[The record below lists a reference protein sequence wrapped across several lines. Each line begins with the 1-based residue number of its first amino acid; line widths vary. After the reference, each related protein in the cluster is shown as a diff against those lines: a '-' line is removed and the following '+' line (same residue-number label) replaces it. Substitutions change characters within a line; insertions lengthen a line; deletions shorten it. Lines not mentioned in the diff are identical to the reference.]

1 MIKALIVDDE
11 QKARNVLRHHVEQN
25 CPQISELREA
35 ESVDAALEVLGEFNP
50 DIVFLDIEMPHRNGF
65 DLLSAVGTPDFHV
78 IFTTAYHH
86 YAIRAI
92 RFSALDYLMKPVDPE
107 ELVGAVQ
114 RHLEKRLETQERK
127 KLFDNLAD
135 NMRKEDVS
143 KFRIAVP
150 GTDGVLFFS
159 VSEILRF
166 EAEGSYT
173 HIVLTNRKPIVA
185 SRNMKH
191 FEDML
196 EDFDFLRIHK
206 SHLVNRE
213 HIRGITSD
221 RDRVLL
227 SDQSEVEISRRKK
240 PEILALL
247 GLR

>member
-25 CPQISELREA
+25 CPQITELREA
-35 ESVDAALEVLGEFNP
+35 ESVDAALGVMGEFKP

-65 DLLSAVGTPDFHV
+65 DLLSELGTPDFHV

-107 ELVGAVQ
+107 ELVEAVQ
-114 RHLEKRLETQERK
+114 RHLEKRLENTERK
-127 KLFDNLAD
+127 KLLDNLAD
-135 NMRKEDVS
+135 NMRREEVS

-150 GTDGVLFFS
+150 GIDGVLFFM
-159 VSEILRF
+159 VNEIIRF
-166 EAEGSYT
+166 EADGSYT
-173 HIVLTNRKPIVA
+173 KIVLTNRKPLVA
-185 SRNMKH
+185 SRTMKN
-191 FEDML
+191 FEEML

-213 HIRGITSD
+213 HIKGVSSD
-221 RDRVLL
+221 RDRVILK
-227 SDQSEVEISRRKK
+227 DATEVEISRRKK